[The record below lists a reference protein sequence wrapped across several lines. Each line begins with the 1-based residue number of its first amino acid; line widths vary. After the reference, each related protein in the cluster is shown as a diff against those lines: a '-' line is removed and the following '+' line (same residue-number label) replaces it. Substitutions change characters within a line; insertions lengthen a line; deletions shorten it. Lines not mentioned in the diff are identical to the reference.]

1 MNKIDFIRQSVHANS
16 TNINAVLRLFEE
28 GSTVPFIARYRKEVT
43 NSMDEIDIAAIQTLS
58 KKYEDLILRKIFV
71 LEKIED
77 QGKLSI
83 ELRKKIENCYD
94 PLLIEDIYQPFKSK
108 VKTKA
113 DKAKELGL
121 EPLAKLIMSQSNVD
135 IYLAAAKYV
144 SKNVENEEV
153 AISHAQNIIAEWV
166 ANDDKTRD
174 FVRKELMRGDI
185 ECKVV
190 STKKEEA
197 EKYQDYFDY
206 SEKLSKC
213 PSHRFLAVTRA
224 QSESLCRVK
233 IGVEQDSIV
242 SAVNSHYIKKE
253 SPSTE
258 IIEEAI
264 LDSYKRLLYPSL
276 SSQVM
281 THYKEK
287 ADEIAIQTFSNNLRQ
302 LLLESPLGEKAILA
316 IDPGF
321 RTGCKV
327 VCLDKEGD
335 LMEDTTIFPTPPQ
348 SDFQKSQNTIL
359 HLLHKHN
366 INVIAIGNGTASRE
380 TEAFINSIKPS
391 ECEVFIVSES
401 GASIYSASE
410 IAREEFPNKDVTV
423 RGSISI
429 GRRLMDP
436 LAELIKIDP
445 KSIGVGQY
453 QYDVNQSEL
462 KNTLDNVVIECV
474 NKVGVNI
481 NTASPYLLN
490 YISGLGETLAKNIV
504 EHRTK
509 NGPFTDINQLK
520 SVKRIG
526 DKAFEQ
532 SAGFIRIKNG
542 NNILDNTGV
551 HPESYNIVYKM
562 AKDSGCSVEEFVENK
577 TVRSQ
582 IKLSNY
588 VSNSV
593 GLPTLKDIMAELDK
607 PGLDIRGKA
616 EAFKFSED
624 FKSIEELSAGMI
636 VPGIVS
642 NIANFGAFI
651 DIGIKENALLHISQ
665 ITKKFIKNPDEV
677 INLHQKLNVKVT
689 DVDVERK
696 RISVTLLF

>member
-1 MNKIDFIRQSVHANS
+1 
-16 TNINAVLRLFEE
+16 
-28 GSTVPFIARYRKEVT
+28 
-43 NSMDEIDIAAIQTLS
+43 
-58 KKYEDLILRKIFV
+58 
-71 LEKIED
+71 
-77 QGKLSI
+77 
-83 ELRKKIENCYD
+83 
-94 PLLIEDIYQPFKSK
+94 
-108 VKTKA
+108 
-113 DKAKELGL
+113 
-121 EPLAKLIMSQSNVD
+121 
-135 IYLAAAKYV
+135 
-144 SKNVENEEV
+144 
-153 AISHAQNIIAEWV
+153 
-166 ANDDKTRD
+166 
-174 FVRKELMRGDI
+174 
-185 ECKVV
+185 
-190 STKKEEA
+190 
-197 EKYQDYFDY
+197 
-206 SEKLSKC
+206 
-213 PSHRFLAVTRA
+213 
-224 QSESLCRVK
+224 
-233 IGVEQDSIV
+233 
-242 SAVNSHYIKKE
+242 
-253 SPSTE
+253 
-258 IIEEAI
+258 
-264 LDSYKRLLYPSL
+264 
-276 SSQVM
+276 
-281 THYKEK
+281 
-287 ADEIAIQTFSNNLRQ
+287 
-302 LLLESPLGEKAILA
+302 
-316 IDPGF
+316 
-321 RTGCKV
+321 
-327 VCLDKEGD
+327 
-335 LMEDTTIFPTPPQ
+335 
-348 SDFQKSQNTIL
+348 
-359 HLLHKHN
+359 
-366 INVIAIGNGTASRE
+366 
-380 TEAFINSIKPS
+380 
-391 ECEVFIVSES
+391 
-401 GASIYSASE
+401 
-410 IAREEFPNKDVTV
+410 
-423 RGSISI
+423 
-429 GRRLMDP
+429 MDP